1 MRVIKVHQQQY
12 AHCCDSVL
20 VHGWGRRAG
29 EEAINPGKSLIWV
42 LFDRGGAN
50 QKKVLVLREALLHSS
65 IVLASFNVIKQ
76 PVKRYMYKWKKKLE
90 RIMTS
95 RQIKLP
101 LDSQP
106 NLLMLMMHTSS
117 ESLSLMWE
125 ETAKFASEN
134 QEEEVLHHRQPDT
147 QYNEMLIDQ

>member
-1 MRVIKVHQQQY
+1 MPIFVTLY
-12 AHCCDSVL
+12 
-20 VHGWGRRAG
+20 
-29 EEAINPGKSLIWV
+29 
-42 LFDRGGAN
+42 FY
-50 QKKVLVLREALLHSS
+50 
-65 IVLASFNVIKQ
+65 F
-76 PVKRYMYKWKKKLE
+76 
-90 RIMTS
+90 MTS

>member
-1 MRVIKVHQQQY
+1 MPIFVTLY
-12 AHCCDSVL
+12 L
-20 VHGWGRRAG
+20 Y
-29 EEAINPGKSLIWV
+29 
-42 LFDRGGAN
+42 F
-50 QKKVLVLREALLHSS
+50 
-65 IVLASFNVIKQ
+65 
-76 PVKRYMYKWKKKLE
+76 
-90 RIMTS
+90 MTS

-125 ETAKFASEN
+125 ETAKFASKN

>member
-1 MRVIKVHQQQY
+1 MKEKI
-12 AHCCDSVL
+12 
-20 VHGWGRRAG
+20 
-29 EEAINPGKSLIWV
+29 
-42 LFDRGGAN
+42 
-50 QKKVLVLREALLHSS
+50 
-65 IVLASFNVIKQ
+65 
-76 PVKRYMYKWKKKLE
+76 E

-95 RQIKLP
+95 RKIKLP

-147 QYNEMLIDQ
+147 QYNEMLIDL

>member
-1 MRVIKVHQQQY
+1 
-12 AHCCDSVL
+12 
-20 VHGWGRRAG
+20 
-29 EEAINPGKSLIWV
+29 
-42 LFDRGGAN
+42 
-50 QKKVLVLREALLHSS
+50 
-65 IVLASFNVIKQ
+65 
-76 PVKRYMYKWKKKLE
+76 
-90 RIMTS
+90 MTP

-106 NLLMLMMHTSS
+106 NLLMLMTHTSS

-134 QEEEVLHHRQPDT
+134 QEEEVLHHHQPDT